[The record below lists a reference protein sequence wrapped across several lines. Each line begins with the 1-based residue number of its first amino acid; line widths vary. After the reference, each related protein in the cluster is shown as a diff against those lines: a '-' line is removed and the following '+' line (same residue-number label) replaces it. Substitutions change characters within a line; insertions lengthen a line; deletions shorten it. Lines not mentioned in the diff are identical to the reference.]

1 MKKHLFLLPL
11 ILLTSCGKN
20 NIPSNEPYYCKGIYH
35 NWPIGLPM
43 YAIDGELVKNGKEL
57 FFVNRTKTE
66 HGFHGKID
74 EKTEFFD
81 NNVKK
86 TKEDF
91 EFKENMK
98 VIAMFNPSANAD
110 VWIKISNI
118 PIPENVFRIYSNTS
132 ISVIENDFMNL
143 SYDEQK

>member
-20 NIPSNEPYYCKGIYH
+20 NIRSNEPYYCKGILH
-35 NWPIGLPM
+35 NWPIGLPI

-57 FFVNRTKTE
+57 FFVNR
-66 HGFHGKID
+66 
-74 EKTEFFD
+74 
-81 NNVKK
+81 
-86 TKEDF
+86 
-91 EFKENMK
+91 NMK

-110 VWIKISNI
+110 VWIKISNV

-143 SYDEQK
+143 FYDEQK

>member
-11 ILLTSCGKN
+11 ISLTSCGKN

-35 NWPIGLPM
+35 NWPIGISM

-110 VWIKISNI
+110 VWIKISNA

-132 ISVIENDFMNL
+132 ISVIENDFMHL

>member
-1 MKKHLFLLPL
+1 
-11 ILLTSCGKN
+11 
-20 NIPSNEPYYCKGIYH
+20 
-35 NWPIGLPM
+35 M

-81 NNVKK
+81 NNVKQI
-86 TKEDF
+86 KEDF

-118 PIPENVFRIYSNTS
+118 PIPENVFRKILVCTWLLDLSMIQGFLPITDLYLTIFFVEIA
-132 ISVIENDFMNL
+132 ISRKSTTASATL
-143 SYDEQK
+143 P